1 LEINRKTNLWKES
14 SNNHLYFYF
23 ITFFCSFLI
32 LKIVKGT
39 GDIKIKL
46 DKMERTGRAN
56 KDTNQ
61 KRERSI
67 GRGG

>member
-1 LEINRKTNLWKES
+1 
-14 SNNHLYFYF
+14 
-23 ITFFCSFLI
+23 
-32 LKIVKGT
+32 VKGT

-61 KRERSI
+61 KRERSK
-67 GRGG
+67 GRRG